1 MEKYLTL
8 VDLLRDR
15 ANSEPDKTAYT
26 WLRDGKTEAGFL
38 TYQQIDRRAREIAAF
53 LQSLS
58 VSEKPVLLLYP
69 PGLELIPGF
78 FGCLSAGAIAISA
91 SPPGPNQSTSRIGA
105 IASDSQA
112 EVVLTTQ
119 SILPYLKARFAES
132 PDLAKIQLVATDGRI
147 SSESGNPHPVTA
159 NTLACLAYT
168 SGSTGTPKGIM
179 LGHGNIL
186 ENLAG
191 LQERVQFTPE
201 SKLISWMPFDHNSG
215 IVGGILVPL
224 YNNFPAIL
232 MSPLDFMGNPLSWL
246 ETMSRYRGTFSL
258 APNFAYNLVCS
269 YATPEYLANLD
280 LSSWDVALWGSEPV
294 RADIVERFF
303 TTFAPCGLR
312 REAFTSSYGL
322 SEVVSL
328 ATATLKNEGPIA
340 CNVEKKALE
349 QNRAVLVS
357 EPSEQ
362 TKQILGSG
370 RALPNQDIRI
380 VNPQTL
386 TSCRSDEIGEIWIS
400 SPCAARGYW
409 NRPEATEGAFEG
421 KLADT
426 GDGPFLRTGDLG
438 FFLNGELF
446 ITGRLKEMIIIR
458 GRNHYPQDIEKTV
471 EKSHPALQPNSS
483 AAFSIDV
490 DNEEKLVAI
499 AEIQENHLPQLD
511 ADGVTQSIR
520 EAVSGEHSI
529 QAYQVVLLKPGTIP
543 KSPTGK
549 ILRSSCR
556 EAFLNGSFNPLT

>member
-1 MEKYLTL
+1 MENYLTL
-8 VDLLRDR
+8 VELLGDR
-15 ANSEPDKTAYT
+15 AKSNPDKIAYT
-26 WLRDGKTEAGFL
+26 WLEDGKTEANSL
-38 TYQQIDRRAREIAAF
+38 TYQQIEQKAKEIASF
-53 LQSLS
+53 LQSQS
-58 VSEKPVLLLYP
+58 RSEKPVLLLYP

-91 SPPGPNQSTSRIGA
+91 SPPGPNQSTSRIEA
-105 IASDSQA
+105 IVTDSQT
-112 EVVLTTQ
+112 EIVLTTQ
-119 SILPYLKARFAES
+119 SILPYLKARLAES
-132 PDLAKIQLVATDGRI
+132 PDLAKIQLVATDSQI
-147 SSESGNPHPVTA
+147 SSENISPDPVTA

-179 LGHGNIL
+179 LSHSNIL
-186 ENLAG
+186 ENLAR

-224 YNNFPAIL
+224 YNDFPAIS

-246 ETMSRYRGTFSL
+246 ETISRYQGTFSL
-258 APNFAYNLVCS
+258 GPNFAYNLVCS

-280 LSSWDVALWGSEPV
+280 LSSWDVALWGTEPV

-322 SEVVSL
+322 SEIVSL
-328 ATATLKNEGPIA
+328 ATVTLKQDGPIT
-340 CNVEKKALE
+340 CNLEQKYLE
-349 QNRAVLVS
+349 QNRVVLAS
-357 EPSEQ
+357 ESSEK
-362 TKQILGSG
+362 TKQILGCG
-370 RALPNQDIRI
+370 QALANQDIRI

-386 TSCRSDEIGEIWIS
+386 ASCQSDEIGEIWIS
-400 SPCAARGYW
+400 SPCVAPGYW
-409 NRPEATEGAFEG
+409 NRPTATEQTFQGQ
-421 KLADT
+421 LADT
-426 GDGPFLRTGDLG
+426 GEGPFLRTGDLG

-458 GRNHYPQDIEKTV
+458 GRNHYPQDIEKTL

-483 AAFSIDV
+483 AAFSIEQ

-499 AEIQENHLPQLD
+499 AEIQENHLAQLD
-511 ADGVTQSIR
+511 GDDVIQSIR
-520 EAVSGEHSI
+520 EAISGEYGI
-529 QAYQVVLLKPGTIP
+529 QIYQAVLLKPGTIP

-556 EAFLNGSFNPLT
+556 TAFLQGSLNSLT